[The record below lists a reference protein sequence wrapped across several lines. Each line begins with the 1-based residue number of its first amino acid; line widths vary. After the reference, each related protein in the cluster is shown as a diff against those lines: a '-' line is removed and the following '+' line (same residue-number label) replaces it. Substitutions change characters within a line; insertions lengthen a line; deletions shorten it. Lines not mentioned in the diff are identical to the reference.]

1 ASGMASGKTTAY
13 VPQEEPI
20 ENATAI
26 HTNMKSAGSSTG
38 GNAPLTAST
47 MKPAVFTSR
56 DTKPNV
62 TARPRMI
69 APTVTPLQ
77 PSTKP
82 SISSRIDMPFSNAS
96 TNADNTASPNASA
109 ILTVPVRK
117 YGITATPSRV
127 TIGTAKSDTPLR

>member
-1 ASGMASGKTTAY
+1 AY

-96 TNADNTASPNASA
+96 TDRRHTSTPTASPIFTS
-109 ILTVPVRK
+109 PVRK
-117 YGITATPSRV
+117 HGTPTTPSRPTIV
-127 TIGTAKSDTPLR
+127 TARSDTALR